1 MMKTYSVKKE
11 FSWQGS
17 VTGKVASVMKMFGLD
32 AGKLRTNV
40 ICHKCKINLAAGDIC
55 YITGASGAGKSVL
68 LRELYN
74 LASPGERLRLCD
86 IELESGK
93 SLVDCIEGDFFEALR
108 ILSKAGLSDVFCVLS
123 EPKKLSDGEKYR
135 YRLAKALASGK
146 KMIFADEFCKM
157 IFADE
162 FCSGLDRITAAV
174 ISHNIA
180 KIARQNGRTFVLAS
194 SHDDLLCDLQPDVV
208 VIKHLTGK
216 TEVIYR
222 DRRRQV

>member
-1 MMKTYSVKKE
+1 MQTYSVKKE
-11 FSWQGS
+11 FGWSRRAGI
-17 VTGKVASVMKMFGLD
+17 TGKVASVMKMFGLD
-32 AGKLRTNV
+32 IERLRSNV
-40 ICHKCKINLAAGDIC
+40 ICHKCKINLKAGDIC

-74 LASPGERLRLCD
+74 LAAPQERLRLCD
-86 IELESGK
+86 IELQSGK
-93 SLVDCIEGDFFEALR
+93 ALVDCIEGDFFEVLR
-108 ILSKAGLSDVFCVLS
+108 ILSKAGLSDVFCVLN
-123 EPKKLSDGEKYR
+123 EPTKLSDGQKYR

-146 KMIFADEFCKM
+146 KMIFADEFC
-157 IFADE
+157 
-162 FCSGLDRITAAV
+162 SSLDRITAAV

-180 KIARQNGRTFVLAS
+180 KVARQSGKTFVLAS

-216 TEVIYR
+216 TEVVYR

>member
-1 MMKTYSVKKE
+1 MMKTYSVEKD

-17 VTGKVASVMKMFGLD
+17 VTKKVTLVMKMFGLD
-32 AGKLRTNV
+32 AGRLRSNV

-68 LRELYN
+68 LRELYK
-74 LASPGERLRLCD
+74 LASPRERLRLCD

-93 SLVDCIEGDFFEALR
+93 SLVDCIEGDIFEALR
-108 ILSKAGLSDVFCVLS
+108 ILNKAGLSDVFCVLS
-123 EPKKLSDGEKYR
+123 EPKKLSDGQKYR
-135 YRLAKALASGK
+135 YRLAKALASSK
-146 KMIFADEFCKM
+146 KM

-222 DRRRQV
+222 DKRRQV

>member
-1 MMKTYSVKKE
+1 MRTYKIEKK
-11 FSWQGS
+11 FSRVVPLTDK
-17 VTGKVASVMKMFGLD
+17 VTSVMKMFGLD
-32 AGKLRTNV
+32 LDRLRSNIV
-40 ICHKCKINLAAGDIC
+40 CHKCKINLKAGDVC

-68 LRELYN
+68 LTELYN
-74 LASPGERLRLCD
+74 LAAADERLRLCD
-86 IELESGK
+86 IELETGK
-93 SLVDCIEGDFFEALR
+93 ALIDCIEGDFFKALR
-108 ILSKAGLSDVFCVLS
+108 ILSKAGLSDVFSVLNEPTKLS
-123 EPKKLSDGEKYR
+123 EGEKYR

-146 KMIFADEFCKM
+146 GM

-180 KIARQNGRTFVLAS
+180 RVARESDKTFVLAS

>member
-1 MMKTYSVKKE
+1 MQTYIVEKE
-11 FSWQGS
+11 FGWHGS
-17 VTGKVASVMKMFGLD
+17 ITEKVSSVMKMFGLD
-32 AGKLRTNV
+32 LERLRSNV
-40 ICHKCKINLAAGDIC
+40 ICHKCKINLKAGDIC

-74 LASPGERLRLCD
+74 LAASEERLRLCD
-86 IELESGK
+86 IELQSGK
-93 SLVDCIEGDFFEALR
+93 ALVDCIEGDFFEALR
-108 ILSKAGLSDVFCVLS
+108 ILSKAGLSDVFCVLN
-123 EPKKLSDGEKYR
+123 EPTKLSDGQKYR

-146 KMIFADEFCKM
+146 KMIFADEFC
-157 IFADE
+157 
-162 FCSGLDRITAAV
+162 SSLDRITAAV

-180 KIARQNGRTFVLAS
+180 KVARQSGKTFVLAS

-222 DRRRQV
+222 DRRRQRQAV

>member
-1 MMKTYSVKKE
+1 MMKTYSVEKE
-11 FSWQGS
+11 YGWQGS
-17 VTGKVASVMKMFGLD
+17 VTKTVASVMKMFGLD
-32 AGKLRTNV
+32 LERLRSNV
-40 ICHKCKINLAAGDIC
+40 ICHKCQINLAAGDIC

-74 LASPGERLRLCD
+74 LSSPQERVRLSD
-86 IELESGK
+86 IELQSGK
-93 SLVDCIEGDFFEALR
+93 ALVDCIEGDIFEALR

-123 EPKKLSDGEKYR
+123 EPTKLSDGQKYR

-146 KMIFADEFCKM
+146 KI

-162 FCSGLDRITAAV
+162 FCSSLDRITAAV

-180 KIARQNGRTFVLAS
+180 KIARQNGKTFVLAS
-194 SHDDLLCDLQPDVV
+194 NHDDLLCDLQPDVL
-208 VIKHLTGK
+208 VIKHLNAK

-222 DRRRQV
+222 DRRRQRQAV

>member
-1 MMKTYSVKKE
+1 MMRTYSVEKK
-11 FSWQGS
+11 FRWGGR
-17 VTGKVASVMKMFGLD
+17 VTGKVTSVMKMFGLD
-32 AGKLRTNV
+32 LDRLRSNV
-40 ICHKCKINLAAGDIC
+40 VCHKCKINLKAGDIC

-68 LRELYN
+68 LTELYK
-74 LASPGERLRLCD
+74 LAPADERLMLCD
-86 IELESGK
+86 IELEK
-93 SLVDCIEGDFFEALR
+93 DKALVDCIEGDFFEALR
-108 ILSKAGLSDVFCVLS
+108 ILSKAGLSDVFSVLNKPAKLS
-123 EPKKLSDGEKYR
+123 EGEKYR

-146 KMIFADEFCKM
+146 GM

-180 KIARQNGRTFVLAS
+180 KLARESDKTFVLAS

-222 DRRRQV
+222 DRRRRV